1 MSGDNVSQLH
11 GDPSKLRERTREF
24 LSQLNHGLDVK
35 ARLDRPYQVKDWIDR
50 GGLSVL
56 YGASNTGKSFF
67 ALNLAHH
74 VAKGLPWGGNRVHGG
89 RVLYLA
95 AEGGVGFTN
104 RVAALDKPELWVA
117 ACPLTLTG
125 KDSQAHDVV
134 ETLHHLTAVGGAPFD
149 LIVVDTL
156 ARVMGGSDENLAPA
170 IAELLSELDYTRRAT
185 GAHVMLVHHS
195 GKNPHQGARGHS
207 SLRAAIDTE
216 IALSRDD
223 VTRQIT
229 AEVTKQ
235 RDGPT
240 GGRFRFFLRRVVLG
254 KDQDGDDVTTCVVD
268 TAASGE
274 DLM

>member
-1 MSGDNVSQLH
+1 MSGENVSPLH
-11 GDPSKLRERTREF
+11 GDPSRLRQRAREF
-24 LSQLNHGLDVK
+24 LGHLRHGLDVK
-35 ARLDRPYQVKDWIDR
+35 PQLERPYLVKGWLDR

-56 YGASNTGKSFF
+56 YGPSNTGKSFL
-67 ALNLAHH
+67 ALDLAHH
-74 VAKGLPWGGNRVHGG
+74 VARGLRWGGYRVRPG
-89 RVLYLA
+89 RALYIA

-117 ACPLTLTG
+117 ACPITLTG
-125 KDSQAHDVV
+125 RESQARDLVDV
-134 ETLHHLTAVGGAPFD
+134 LLHLTAVGGAPFD
-149 LIVVDTL
+149 MIVVDTL

-170 IAELLSELDYTRRAT
+170 IAELLDGLDFVRRAT

-195 GKNPHQGARGHS
+195 GKDSSRGARGHS

-216 IALSRDD
+216 IALTRDD

-235 RDGPT
+235 REGPT
-240 GGRFRFFLRRVVLG
+240 GGIFRFFLRRVVLG

-268 TAASGE
+268 TAAAG
-274 DLM
+274 